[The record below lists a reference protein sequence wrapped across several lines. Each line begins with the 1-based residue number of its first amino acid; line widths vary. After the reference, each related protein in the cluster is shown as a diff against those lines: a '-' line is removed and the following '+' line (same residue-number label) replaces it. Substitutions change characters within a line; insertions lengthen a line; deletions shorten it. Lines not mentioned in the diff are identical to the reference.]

1 MKTIRTLSRATALAT
16 ALALGLA
23 ACGGSSNNSADDAA
37 SDSTLATSAT
47 SVVVGKQWARAS
59 AMATTMGA
67 AYMDITATGGDELV
81 SASVD
86 ASVAESVELHE
97 VVPADGD
104 HSSGDHSSMGSDSTM
119 AMSGEMK
126 MQEVEKIMLPAGET
140 VSLKPGG
147 YHVMLMGLAKP
158 LEVGTSISMTLT
170 FATAGDITIDVPVLD
185 EAP

>member
-1 MKTIRTLSRATALAT
+1 MKTTRTISRATALAA

-23 ACGGSSNNSADDAA
+23 ACGGSSSDSAGDAA
-37 SDSTLATSAT
+37 SDSTLAASEA
-47 SVVVGKQWARAS
+47 SVVVGKQWARTS

-97 VVPADGD
+97 VV
-104 HSSGDHSSMGSDSTM
+104 
-119 AMSGEMK
+119 MSGGSMA

-140 VSLKPGG
+140 VSLEPGG
-147 YHVMLMGLAKP
+147 YHVMLMGLATP

-185 EAP
+185 DAP